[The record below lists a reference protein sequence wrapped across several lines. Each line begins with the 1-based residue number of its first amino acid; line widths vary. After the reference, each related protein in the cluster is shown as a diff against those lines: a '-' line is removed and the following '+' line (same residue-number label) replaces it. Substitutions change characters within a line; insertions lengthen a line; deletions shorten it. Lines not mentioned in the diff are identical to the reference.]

1 MSACLLYNYSCMKT
15 FTADAETIW
24 YSFHYV
30 STLHPPPPPPP
41 PFFFHSTPSYSSH
54 SLFLSISFLPHV
66 FSVPSAPTVKPGL
79 CTVVVW
85 GSPSQSNGVLTGY
98 DLRFYDE
105 GQERIVNKSN
115 SSKEILHIVQDK
127 DIPTIRE
134 RTFVQVSMYVA
145 VTTTI

>member
-1 MSACLLYNYSCMKT
+1 M
-15 FTADAETIW
+15 
-24 YSFHYV
+24 
-30 STLHPPPPPPP
+30 
-41 PFFFHSTPSYSSH
+41 
-54 SLFLSISFLPHV
+54 
-66 FSVPSAPTVKPGL
+66 FSVPSAPPVIPGL
-79 CTVVVW
+79 CRVVVW
-85 GSPSQSNGVLTGY
+85 GTPSQSNGVLTGY

-115 SSKEILHIVQDK
+115 SSKEILHIVQDE